1 MKDFEGF
8 AGFAGFVLLM
18 LLAVFLVASIATY
31 LSGLWLESECEL
43 EHDVYSCVR
52 VYVPKGETD

>member
-18 LLAVFLVASIATY
+18 LLAGFLLAAASTLI
-31 LSGLWLESECEL
+31 SGWWLESKCEL
-43 EHDVYSCVR
+43 EHDTYSCVR